1 MLCESLSWFESVQGV
16 LGKEKMSSKV
26 RSNDL
31 GANLSSSAGT
41 GEVEMDTTVS
51 RPSFSCPSISSS
63 PRPFYALQEE
73 CFLKEDTFL
82 RFRDRFQFLEETRV
96 RLPKKSEKSCAFAH
110 GEVCFYEATFLC
122 GLRFPIHPF
131 IIELLH
137 HINIAPQQLMLNSWR
152 IVISYMVS

>member
-1 MLCESLSWFESVQGV
+1 
-16 LGKEKMSSKV
+16 MSSKV

-41 GEVEMDTTVS
+41 GEVEMDTIVS

>member
-1 MLCESLSWFESVQGV
+1 
-16 LGKEKMSSKV
+16 MSSKV